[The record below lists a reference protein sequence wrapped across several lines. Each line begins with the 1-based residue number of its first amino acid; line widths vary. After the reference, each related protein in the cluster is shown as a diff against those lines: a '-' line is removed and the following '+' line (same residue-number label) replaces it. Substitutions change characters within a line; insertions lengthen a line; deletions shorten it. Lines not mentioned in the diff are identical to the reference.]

1 MAYGNL
7 TMADASPPS
16 PEHAEKRSVAL
27 WSILASLG
35 LTLAKLAAGLATGSL
50 GLLSEAA
57 HSLLDFGAT
66 AITYWAIRVSERP
79 ADRRHHYG
87 HAKSESV
94 AALIETGLLFVTAI
108 GVAIEAVR
116 RLFGHEGNVNVTWWA
131 IAIIV
136 ASIGVDF
143 FRARSLQEVA
153 KRTHSAALEADALH
167 FSSDMISSI
176 AVLGGLLLVALGYP
190 WADALSALLVSVFI
204 VLAGWRLG
212 GRTIDTLM
220 DAAPDGIIE
229 RIEAAGQATEGV
241 LRLERVRA
249 RPSGA
254 ALFVDAQVVVPRTLP
269 FDRAAAIK
277 EALAARLR
285 RDMPEADISLSLLP
299 VELTDETAFDK
310 VMLVASRQGVA
321 VHHVT
326 IQRIAARKGG
336 VGKMS
341 VSLDLELDG
350 AMPLGGAHAVATRLE
365 DAIEKELGDGVEVE
379 SHIEPMLMTAVE
391 GADIPEPERARMAQV
406 LTELASKDGRLKNV
420 HDVRARRTPLGLL
433 VTIHCLANPASSVQ
447 EVHDAMHDLELAF
460 QARLPEV
467 KRLIGHAEP
476 G

>member
-1 MAYGNL
+1 MSLAPD
-7 TMADASPPS
+7 TTPDAN
-16 PEHAEKRSVAL
+16 AEKRVAAL
-27 WSILASLG
+27 WSIVASFG

-57 HSLLDFGAT
+57 HSLLDLGAT
-66 AITYWAIRVSERP
+66 SITYWAIRISERP
-79 ADRRHHYG
+79 ADSRHHYG
-87 HAKSESV
+87 HAKVESV

-108 GVAIEAVR
+108 GVAFEAVR
-116 RLFGHEGNVNVTWWA
+116 RLSGHAAPVGVTWWP

-136 ASIGVDF
+136 ASIGIDF
-143 FRARSLQEVA
+143 FRARSLDSIA

-167 FSSDMISSI
+167 FSSDMVSSI
-176 AVLGGLLLVALGYP
+176 AVLAGLILVALGYP
-190 WADALSALLVSVFI
+190 WADALAALLVAVFI

-220 DAAPDGIIE
+220 DAAPEGIIE
-229 RIEAAGQATEGV
+229 RIEAAGRATQGV
-241 LRLERVRA
+241 LRLDRVRA

-269 FDRAAAIK
+269 FDRATAIK
-277 EALAARLR
+277 DALIAKLR
-285 RDMPEADISLSLLP
+285 RDMPEADISLSLMP
-299 VELTDETAFDK
+299 VSLDDETAFDK
-310 VMLVASRQGVA
+310 VMLLASRQGLA

-326 IQRIAARKGG
+326 IQRLADRKNGAD
-336 VGKMS
+336 KLS

-350 AMPLGGAHAVATRLE
+350 AMSLHKAHAVATGLE
-365 DAIEKELGDGVEVE
+365 NAIEAELGNGVEVE
-379 SHIEPMLMTAVE
+379 SHIEPMLVNAVA
-391 GADIPEPERARMAQV
+391 GADIAEPERVHIAVV
-406 LTELASKDGRLKNV
+406 LAELAAKDGRLTNI

-433 VTIHCLANPASSVQ
+433 VTIHCQASSVGSVQ
-447 EVHDAMHDLELAF
+447 AVHDALHDLELQF

>member
-1 MAYGNL
+1 MSHHHHAPAEAN
-7 TMADASPPS
+7 
-16 PEHAEKRSVAL
+16 AEKRAVAF
-27 WSILASLG
+27 WSIIASLG

-66 AITYWAIRVSERP
+66 GITYWAIRVSERP

-87 HAKSESV
+87 HAKVENV
-94 AALIETGLLFVTAI
+94 AALVETGLLFVTAI

-116 RLFGHEGNVNVTWWA
+116 RLTGHETQVGVTWWA
-131 IAIIV
+131 ILIIV
-136 ASIGVDF
+136 ASIGIDF
-143 FRARSLQEVA
+143 FRARSLQDVA
-153 KRTHSAALEADALH
+153 KRTNSAALEADALH
-167 FSSDMISSI
+167 FSSDMVSSI
-176 AVLGGLLLVALGYP
+176 AVLAGLVLVALGYP
-190 WADALSALLVSVFI
+190 WADALAALLVAIFI

-220 DAAPDGIIE
+220 DAAPEGVIE
-229 RIEAAGQATEGV
+229 RIAAAGEATQGV

-269 FDRAAAIK
+269 FDRAMAIK
-277 EALAARLR
+277 DALAARLR
-285 RDMPEADISLSLLP
+285 RDMPEADISLSLAP
-299 VELTDETAFDK
+299 VELDDETAFDK

-326 IQRIAARKGG
+326 IQHITVPKTGSDRI
-336 VGKMS
+336 S
-341 VSLDLELDG
+341 VSLDLEVDG
-350 AMPLGGAHAVATRLE
+350 AMPLGEAHAVATRLE
-365 DAIEKELGDGVEVE
+365 NAIETELGSGVEVE
-379 SHIEPMLMTAVE
+379 SHIEPMLIAAVE
-391 GADIPEPERARMAQV
+391 GADIAEPERAGMAAL
-406 LTELASKDGRLKNV
+406 LTELAATDGRLKNI

-433 VTIHCLANPASSVQ
+433 VIIHCQAGRSANVQ
-447 EVHDAMHDLELAF
+447 SVHDALHDLELAF
-460 QARLPEV
+460 QSRLPEV

>member
-1 MAYGNL
+1 M
-7 TMADASPPS
+7 DQPPS
-16 PEHAEKRSVAL
+16 AATAEQAEKRSVAL
-27 WSILASLG
+27 WSIVASLG
-35 LTLAKLAAGLATGSL
+35 LTIAKLLAGLATGSL

-79 ADRRHHYG
+79 ADSRHHYG
-87 HAKSESV
+87 HAKVESV
-94 AALIETGLLFVTAI
+94 AALIETGLLFITAI
-108 GVAIEAVR
+108 GVAIEALR
-116 RLFGHEGNVNVTWWA
+116 RLSGHESAVGVTWWA

-136 ASIGVDF
+136 GSIVIDF
-143 FRARSLQEVA
+143 YRARSLQDVA

-167 FSSDMISSI
+167 FSSDMVSSI
-176 AVLGGLLLVALGYP
+176 AVLAGLLLVALGYP
-190 WADALSALLVSVFI
+190 WADALAALLVSVFI

-220 DAAPDGIIE
+220 DAAPEGIIE
-229 RIEAAGQATEGV
+229 RIEAAGEATQGV

-254 ALFVDAQVVVPRTLP
+254 ALFVDAQIVVPRTLP
-269 FDRAAAIK
+269 FDRASAIK
-277 EALAARLR
+277 DALAARLR

-326 IQRIAARKGG
+326 IQHITDRKNGTD
-336 VGKMS
+336 KMS
-341 VSLDLELDG
+341 VSLDLEVDG

-391 GADIPEPERARMAQV
+391 GTDIAEPERARMAAL
-406 LTELASKDGRLKNV
+406 LTELARTDGRLKNV

-433 VTIHCLANPASSVQ
+433 VTIHCQAGPGTSVQ
-447 EVHDAMHDLELAF
+447 AVHDAVHDLELAF

>member
-1 MAYGNL
+1 M
-7 TMADASPPS
+7 DRQPS
-16 PEHAEKRSVAL
+16 TTAAEHAEKRSVAL
-27 WSILASLG
+27 WSIVASLG
-35 LTLAKLAAGLATGSL
+35 LTIAKLLAGLATGSL

-79 ADRRHHYG
+79 ADSRHHYG
-87 HAKSESV
+87 HAKVESV
-94 AALIETGLLFVTAI
+94 AALVETGLLFITAI
-108 GVAIEAVR
+108 GVAIEALR
-116 RLFGHEGNVNVTWWA
+116 RLSGYPSDVDVTWWA
-131 IAIIV
+131 FAIIIG
-136 ASIGVDF
+136 SIAVDF
-143 FRARSLQEVA
+143 FRARSLQDVA

-190 WADALSALLVSVFI
+190 WADALAALLVSVFI

-220 DAAPDGIIE
+220 DAAPDGVIE
-229 RIEAAGQATEGV
+229 RIEAAGKATEGV

-269 FDRAAAIK
+269 FDRATAIK

-285 RDMPEADISLSLLP
+285 HDMPEADISLSLVP
-299 VELTDETAFDK
+299 VELDDETAFDK

-326 IQRIAARKGG
+326 IQRISQRKTGAG
-336 VGKMS
+336 AKNSADKMS
-341 VSLDLELDG
+341 VSLDLEVDG
-350 AMPLGGAHAVATRLE
+350 AMPLGRAHAVATRLE
-365 DAIEKELGDGVEVE
+365 NAIEKELGDGVEVE

-391 GADIPEPERARMAQV
+391 GADIAEPERARMAAI
-406 LTELASKDGRLKNV
+406 LTELARADGRLKNV

-433 VTIHCLANPASSVQ
+433 VTIHCQAAPGASVQ
-447 EVHDAMHDLELAF
+447 AVHDAVHDLELAF

>member
-1 MAYGNL
+1 MPLSA
-7 TMADASPPS
+7 TPDT
-16 PEHAEKRSVAL
+16 AEKRSVAL
-27 WSILASLG
+27 WSIVASLG
-35 LTLAKLAAGLATGSL
+35 LTLAKLVGGLLTGSL

-79 ADRRHHYG
+79 ADSRHHYG
-87 HAKSESV
+87 HAKVESV

-108 GVAIEAVR
+108 GVAIEAIR
-116 RLFGHEGNVNVTWWA
+116 RLLGHSAEITVTWWA
-131 IAIIV
+131 MAIIV
-136 ASIGVDF
+136 VSIIVDF
-143 FRARSLQEVA
+143 FRARTLQRVA
-153 KRTHSAALEADALH
+153 QRTHSAALEADALH
-167 FSSDMISSI
+167 FSSDMYSSM
-176 AVLGGLLLVALGYP
+176 AVLVGLLLVAFGYP
-190 WADALSALLVSVFI
+190 WADALAALLVSVFI

-212 GRTIDTLM
+212 SRTIDTLM
-220 DAAPDGIIE
+220 DAAPEGAIE
-229 RIEAAGQATEGV
+229 RIEAAGRETEGV

-269 FDRAAAIK
+269 LDRASAIK
-277 EALAARLR
+277 DALTARLR
-285 RDMPEADISLSLLP
+285 RDMPEADISLSLAP
-299 VELTDETAFDK
+299 VELDDETAFDK

-326 IQRIAARKGG
+326 IQHISHHKSGAVTTGAD
-336 VGKMS
+336 KMS

-350 AMPLGGAHAVATRLE
+350 AMALGQAHGLATRLE
-365 DAIEKELGDGVEVE
+365 NAIESELGDGVEVE
-379 SHIEPMLMTAVE
+379 SHIEPLLMTAVE
-391 GADIPEPERARMAQV
+391 GADIAETERAGMARI
-406 LTELASKDGRLKNV
+406 LNELAAKDGRLKNI

-433 VTIHCLANPASSVQ
+433 VTIHCHANPSSSVQ
-447 EVHDAMHDLELAF
+447 AVHDAVHDLELQF